1 MYPVDSGL
9 FVARWYPRNKHVD
22 HSVNVPLSEQQLDY
36 VHVSEMKEF
45 SKQLLTAYVFSS
57 LILYDFVDIFDFG
70 LQAKN
75 CYVTA
80 FVDVFT
86 YVFDC
91 LSYDEGKIVNLPTF
105 VVLPSFTTAS
115 CK

>member
-1 MYPVDSGL
+1 MDSGL
-9 FVARWYPRNKHVD
+9 FVARWIPKNKQVD

-45 SKQLLTAYVFSS
+45 ANSFITAYVSSS
-57 LILYDFVDIFDFG
+57 LILYDFVDVFDFG

-75 CYVTA
+75 CHVTA
-80 FVDVFT
+80 FVDVFA

-91 LSYDEGKIVNLPTF
+91 LYGVTVFNVYVCIKCF
-105 VVLPSFTTAS
+105 
-115 CK
+115 